1 DGWGFETT
9 IEWLATETIDTYLP
23 GAYGDSKVDGAEALC
38 DGSKA
43 CDGKPLPQVPKYS
56 GSAVVT
62 YHLPFRDGEFTAS
75 SEVYAQSRTYGGLEQ
90 LSEAVNTTY
99 YDLTLRGGYRANAG
113 WAVIA
118 YVENVTD
125 QVYHD
130 GLPQGDEGAGLPA
143 HYCGPARPRTAGITM
158 SWEF

>member
-1 DGWGFETT
+1 E
-9 IEWLATETIDTYLP
+9 P
-23 GAYGDSKVDGAEALC
+23 LC
-38 DGSKA
+38 DGSNQ

-62 YHLPFRDGEFTAS
+62 YSFPYHDGEFTAS
-75 SEVYAQSRTYGGLEQ
+75 SEVYAQSRTYGGLQQ

-113 WAVIA
+113 WSVIA
-118 YVENVTD
+118 YVENVTN
-125 QVYHD
+125 QVFYD
-130 GLPQGDEGAGLPA
+130 GLAQGDEGAGLPA
-143 HYCGPARPRTAGITM
+143 HYFGPSRPRTVGLTM